1 MNITD
6 ILISFATGTCA
17 VLAMLGMCYVSFKA
31 GYIKA
36 IGDCVTFILTKR
48 EKEGGEK

>member
-6 ILISFATGTCA
+6 ILILGMYGVSSIII
-17 VLAMLGMCYVSFKA
+17 VLVMCYVSFKA

-36 IGDCVTFILTKR
+36 VGDMVTGVLTKR
-48 EKEGGEK
+48 EKEGK

>member
-36 IGDCVTFILTKR
+36 VGDMVTGVLTKR
-48 EKEGGEK
+48 EKSND